1 MTREKATFSTIGPL
15 PIAYQIERMAAAD
28 VPDHLREEREEG
40 GEDVGDGEVQDEE
53 VHASHLRPAKWIDIC
68 SFVNA
73 PKIFT
78 AVIGV
83 FSSLCIPALF
93 RTDHVYE
100 DGYSAT
106 ENEWFSNY
114 LTWSRCRTWTYSA
127 VEINGPRTRSCIYSY
142 SRVYHSALTPNYR
155 VVRSSCG
162 IYRR

>member
-53 VHASHLRPAKWIDIC
+53 VHTSHLRPAKWIDIC

-93 RTDHVYE
+93 RTDHVMRTVTVRQKMNGLVIISRGLVE
-100 DGYSAT
+100 GRG
-106 ENEWFSNY
+106 
-114 LTWSRCRTWTYSA
+114 LTLR
-127 VEINGPRTRSCIYSY
+127 
-142 SRVYHSALTPNYR
+142 
-155 VVRSSCG
+155 
-162 IYRR
+162 

>member
-1 MTREKATFSTIGPL
+1 
-15 PIAYQIERMAAAD
+15 MASAD
-28 VPDHLREEREEG
+28 VPDHLREEREECS
-40 GEDVGDGEVQDEE
+40 EDVGDGEVQDEE

-68 SFVNA
+68 SFVIA
-73 PKIFT
+73 PRIFT
-78 AVIGV
+78 VVIGRCY
-83 FSSLCIPALF
+83 FF
-93 RTDHVYE
+93 TVYPSFVSDGPCYE
-100 DGYSAT
+100 EGYSAT

-162 IYRR
+162 ILSSVNGGMHSTCTFGRGST